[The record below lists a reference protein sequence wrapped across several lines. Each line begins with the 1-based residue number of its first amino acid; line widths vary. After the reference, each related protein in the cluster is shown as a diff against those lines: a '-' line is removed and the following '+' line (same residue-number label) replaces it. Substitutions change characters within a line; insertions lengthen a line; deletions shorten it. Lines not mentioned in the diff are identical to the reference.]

1 MDDALIKAQRVRRVV
16 KVLPATQAQGGVEG
30 DVVARGTLVEV
41 RDPRALRPRDFR
53 ADFVYGPQETTD
65 DVAQCDL
72 PPAMESVLGGTDA
85 TIIIAGTEDSGQA
98 ELLDAPHGLTGEAV
112 RRMCAELQERQAR
125 HRQGGGGGY
134 SFQMKL
140 MCFQVV
146 GDRIEDLM
154 SDHPEP
160 ARLADKVTGPV
171 VDGLRAVAV
180 AGAREAVDALEA
192 AQRRRDLTRRG
203 QCATAMVV
211 EVTQADYW
219 AGWGLF
225 GRLCV
230 LELPALDCLAED
242 RGLVQL
248 RSGFDTFRGV
258 YHLRNLVK
266 AWKPLQPGEV
276 TTTSLTWLLRDVLC
290 GGSVAAT
297 FIFSLQQ
304 HQPAASCAVLEFLDD
319 LGKVETNP
327 VCCDHRVAGFSR
339 ALRADCL
346 QARQAL
352 LAGRAGASIDQEG
365 IEDARQI
372 IIKLERRLRE
382 AERDRDES
390 TKARTER
397 QGLAVDA
404 QDKYLTAIQGQEQ
417 MHEQLVASEEDRLR
431 ACHGLVEMQLQNTEI
446 RDEMSEMHYKDN
458 MLLVVLEQDVAEMQV
473 EMRQRQQELQ
483 ELEASLETSVS
494 EHRSVEGKF
503 GNVSALADRH
513 VGELAEQ
520 EALVRTEA
528 SELQGAR
535 REAEQLQQSLDFA
548 TEARVSL
555 EVSREVQGQQLQNR
569 IDTLELELQRA
580 ALSQGREHGEVEA
593 QTADAQRELRTER
606 HMASE
611 LQVQLDLAREGE
623 RKAVQAQDAA
633 SAEVSRAR
641 AEFQQSLSDFA
652 KGGSEGDSA
661 LQRIAEAAG
670 MSTSRE
676 QALLSQNQELQAH
689 VRELQDQLAFA
700 SKTALNWAPPN
711 ASGADKS
718 RLERAIPDAA
728 ARAAT
733 AGSESMQKTSD
744 LQTRVSTLQ
753 GELEHVR
760 HQAAVAAAEHSRDL
774 QRREQEY
781 STELTK
787 RDVEAA
793 ARNAENRELKEM
805 RAKENIGVKAQQ
817 QLGGSGQEAQ
827 LIEENRVLQEKL
839 ATIQDQTP
847 ANQRAQL
854 QRLGFL
860 EKTSRTLEAERS
872 ELLVRA
878 TVAEEQLT
886 ELQRHLKE
894 MTKSYQ
900 MEIAN
905 LKLELQRAR

>member
-1 MDDALIKAQRVRRVV
+1 MDNFILGRGPPFIGKLGGNIDQLGWESSFSTQLVPSHDDNLVVATCDPNALTQNPKVVDREPIRTETGGKLSPEPPRRHSCHGSADNESAETAVKELHSILSNAVECGLKQAMAHVGPCNHDEPFPFAASTTSQCSCHVGYFSNADIIGNLLHLIANLALFPSCCQNDPPKPKVVTAEVGVQVHKVTPRVQSRDAEVEV
-16 KVLPATQAQGGVEG
+16 KVQTADAQAQ
-30 DVVARGTLVEV
+30 
-41 RDPRALRPRDFR
+41 
-53 ADFVYGPQETTD
+53 
-65 DVAQCDL
+65 
-72 PPAMESVLGGTDA
+72 
-85 TIIIAGTEDSGQA
+85 
-98 ELLDAPHGLTGEAV
+98 
-112 RRMCAELQERQAR
+112 
-125 HRQGGGGGY
+125 
-134 SFQMKL
+134 
-140 MCFQVV
+140 
-146 GDRIEDLM
+146 
-154 SDHPEP
+154 
-160 ARLADKVTGPV
+160 
-171 VDGLRAVAV
+171 
-180 AGAREAVDALEA
+180 A
-192 AQRRRDLTRRG
+192 AH
-203 QCATAMVV
+203 A
-211 EVTQADYW
+211 
-219 AGWGLF
+219 
-225 GRLCV
+225 
-230 LELPALDCLAED
+230 
-242 RGLVQL
+242 
-248 RSGFDTFRGV
+248 
-258 YHLRNLVK
+258 
-266 AWKPLQPGEV
+266 
-276 TTTSLTWLLRDVLC
+276 
-290 GGSVAAT
+290 
-297 FIFSLQQ
+297 
-304 HQPAASCAVLEFLDD
+304 
-319 LGKVETNP
+319 
-327 VCCDHRVAGFSR
+327 
-339 ALRADCL
+339 
-346 QARQAL
+346 
-352 LAGRAGASIDQEG
+352 
-365 IEDARQI
+365 
-372 IIKLERRLRE
+372 
-382 AERDRDES
+382 
-390 TKARTER
+390 
-397 QGLAVDA
+397 
-404 QDKYLTAIQGQEQ
+404 
-417 MHEQLVASEEDRLR
+417 
-431 ACHGLVEMQLQNTEI
+431 
-446 RDEMSEMHYKDN
+446 
-458 MLLVVLEQDVAEMQV
+458 
-473 EMRQRQQELQ
+473 
-483 ELEASLETSVS
+483 
-494 EHRSVEGKF
+494 
-503 GNVSALADRH
+503 
-513 VGELAEQ
+513 
-520 EALVRTEA
+520 
-528 SELQGAR
+528 
-535 REAEQLQQSLDFA
+535 
-548 TEARVSL
+548 
-555 EVSREVQGQQLQNR
+555 
-569 IDTLELELQRA
+569 
-580 ALSQGREHGEVEA
+580 EA

-676 QALLSQNQELQAH
+676 QSLLSQNQELQAH

-878 TVAEEQLT
+878 TVAEEQLS